1 VRELLHLPLR
11 DLLLLGFLENKGMVL
26 VGAAYGALWESG
38 LMNWMWS
45 GLFARTVDARG
56 LFREV
61 GAFLVGRGPLPAGR
75 LALALG
81 GLAAFLVLVRLVSM
95 AWAVLRLHDFRLTR
109 VGDDLRVTYGFF
121 TRVAATIPLRR
132 VQTVTVRR
140 GWLHRALGLASIR
153 VETAGGTS
161 GAATRDREWVAPLVR
176 EGQTRA
182 LLAEVL
188 AVATPD
194 EGWQRV
200 HPRAFRRA
208 VKRVL
213 LTALIPIAALGLT
226 FGWPVAILGV
236 PMLIWLVAATRQ
248 HVRHLAWLA
257 SDVLVAFR
265 SGWWSRAETFVRVN
279 RVQNVT
285 LVESPFDRRAR
296 MSGVRVDTA
305 GSGEWSHRVDIPY
318 LDASVARDLLQRVS
332 TAAARTDF
340 HW

>member
-1 VRELLHLPLR
+1 
-11 DLLLLGFLENKGMVL
+11 MVL

-38 LMNWMWS
+38 LMNWIWS
-45 GLFARTVDARG
+45 GLFERTVDARG

-61 GAFLVGRGPLPAGR
+61 GAFLLGRGPLPAGR

-95 AWAVLRLHDFRLTR
+95 AWALLRLHDFRLTR
-109 VGDDLRVTYGFF
+109 TGDDLRVTYGFF

-132 VQTVTVRR
+132 VQTVTTRR

-153 VETAGGTS
+153 VETAGGPG
-161 GAATRDREWVAPLVR
+161 GAATRDREWVAPLIR
-176 EGQTRA
+176 DNEAQR
-182 LLAEVL
+182 LLAEIL
-188 AVATPD
+188 AAEVTLD
-194 EGWQRV
+194 EGWQPV

-208 VKRVL
+208 VKPVL
-213 LTALIPIAALGLT
+213 LVAMIPVTALVLA
-226 FGWPVAILGV
+226 FGWSVAIVGV
-236 PMLIWLVAATRQ
+236 PSLIWLVFATRQ

-279 RVQNVT
+279 RLQSVA
-285 LVESPFDRRAR
+285 LLESPFDRRAR

-305 GSGEWSHRVDIPY
+305 GSGEWSHRVHIPY
-318 LDASVARDLLQRVS
+318 LDAPVADELLRRLS